1 MIVKPIISLSYLY
14 VGDDT
19 ITVQVT
25 ADKGVSS
32 VKNYDRNMLTTH
44 RLRLAY
50 SFMYNVKRLQ
60 VACGDHLKRN
70 LCFENA
76 TDVWKTTVI
85 ILISELLLR
94 LSV

>member
-44 RLRLAY
+44 HLRLSY
-50 SFMYNVKRLQ
+50 MHNVKRLQ
-60 VACGDHLKRN
+60 AVCVDYLKRN

-76 TDVWKTTVI
+76 FDVWNTAVMI
-85 ILISELLLR
+85 
-94 LSV
+94 